1 LGTNYED
8 KKLTKTALHKKK
20 NSTSSI
26 ELVPHFFQ
34 TSSVFWVE
42 LEVFF
47 FFFFL
52 VFGFVGL
59 LRSLTDDGI

>member
-8 KKLTKTALHKKK
+8 KKLTKSALHKKK

-26 ELVPHFFQ
+26 ELVPNFFQ
-34 TSSVFWVE
+34 TSSVFWVD

-47 FFFFL
+47 L
-52 VFGFVGL
+52 VYVFEGL
-59 LRSLTDDGI
+59 LRSLTDGGI